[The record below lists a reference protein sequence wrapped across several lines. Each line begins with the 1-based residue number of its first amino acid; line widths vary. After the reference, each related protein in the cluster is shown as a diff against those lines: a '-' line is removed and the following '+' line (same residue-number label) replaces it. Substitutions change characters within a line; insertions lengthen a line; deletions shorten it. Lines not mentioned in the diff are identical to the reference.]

1 MLLNSITIM
10 NFVDIISWVA
20 IIISVSTSIVRA
32 IDIGYQWH
40 TYVLSSICNV
50 LLIYNAYCLGSN
62 QLIVLNIFYMLVSF
76 VGIYRRHNEKIN
88 K

>member
-1 MLLNSITIM
+1 M
-10 NFVDIISWVA
+10 NFVDIISWIA

-40 TYVLSSICNV
+40 TYVLSSVSNV
-50 LLIYNAYCLGSN
+50 LLIYNAYCLGSS
-62 QLIVLNIFYMLVSF
+62 QLIVLNIFYMLISF
-76 VGIYRRHNEKIN
+76 VGIYRRHNEK